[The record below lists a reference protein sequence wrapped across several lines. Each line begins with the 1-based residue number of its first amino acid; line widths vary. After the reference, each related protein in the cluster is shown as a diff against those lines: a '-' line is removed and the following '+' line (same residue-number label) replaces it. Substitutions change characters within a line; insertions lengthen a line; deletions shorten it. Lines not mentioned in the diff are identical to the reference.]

1 MSLKSSNKTDT
12 NVYTLEIE
20 IGAEPFK
27 AAVLKAYNKAK
38 NKIALPGFRKGK
50 APLAMIERFYGKDVF
65 YEDALEIA
73 FPEAVSDAYKEAGI
87 EPVDSPKDVNVK
99 SIGEDGVLFE
109 MKVTVKPEDIKVK
122 AYKGLE
128 AEKAEAAVTP
138 EEVDARIEAMRE
150 RNARTITVED
160 RAAAKGDIAVIDFE
174 GFVDGKAFE
183 GGKGSNYEL
192 ELGSGQFIPGF
203 EDQVIGHNAG
213 ESFDV
218 NVKFPEEYTPEL
230 AGKDATF
237 KVTLHEIK
245 VKELPELD
253 DEFAKDL
260 DYDNVDELKK
270 GVEADMLEH
279 RQSDVEKEFEAKL
292 MEELVANVEAEIPE
306 VMFDTQKEENI
317 NNFAQRLA
325 QQGIDVDTYLH
336 TWAPTRKLSRA
347 PCASRLFLRSSSA
360 LLSTR

>member
-122 AYKGLE
+122 AYKASRPRRL
-128 AEKAEAAVTP
+128 K
-138 EEVDARIEAMRE
+138 
-150 RNARTITVED
+150 
-160 RAAAKGDIAVIDFE
+160 
-174 GFVDGKAFE
+174 
-183 GGKGSNYEL
+183 
-192 ELGSGQFIPGF
+192 
-203 EDQVIGHNAG
+203 
-213 ESFDV
+213 
-218 NVKFPEEYTPEL
+218 
-230 AGKDATF
+230 
-237 KVTLHEIK
+237 
-245 VKELPELD
+245 LPSPP
-253 DEFAKDL
+253 K
-260 DYDNVDELKK
+260 
-270 GVEADMLEH
+270 
-279 RQSDVEKEFEAKL
+279 RL
-292 MEELVANVEAEIPE
+292 M
-306 VMFDTQKEENI
+306 
-317 NNFAQRLA
+317 
-325 QQGIDVDTYLH
+325 H
-336 TWAPTRKLSRA
+336 
-347 PCASRLFLRSSSA
+347 ASRL
-360 LLSTR
+360 